1 MCTININ
8 HEISIPEREIS
19 FTTSRSG
26 GPGGQ
31 NVNKVNTR
39 ITLWFNVDHSE
50 SLSEDQKLRIRKHLA
65 TRINKNGDLWIVS
78 RQHRTQ
84 LANREAAVQR
94 FAELLRGALKLV
106 RPRKKTKPSAAAKKH
121 RLENKRKQS
130 HRKKDRTKIRNW
142 ED

>member
-39 ITLWFNVDHSE
+39 VTLWFNVDHSE
-50 SLSEDQKLRIRKHLA
+50 SLSEEQKRRIRKHLA

-84 LANREAAVQR
+84 LANREATVHR
-94 FAELLRGALKLV
+94 FAVLLGGALKPD
-106 RPRKKTKPSAAAKKH
+106 RPRKTTKPSVTAKKR
-121 RLENKRKQS
+121 RLANKRKQS
-130 HRKKDRTKIRNW
+130 QRKKDRTKIRDW
-142 ED
+142 EE